1 VPGHNQYL
9 YAILRVVPS
18 IERGEA
24 FNAGVVLL
32 CRSTGF
38 FGVRIELDPDRLAAL
53 SPATN
58 MEDVEEFLSGIQRI
72 AASDSS
78 AGQIGSF
85 SEAEKFHW
93 LTAPSSTIVQ
103 PSPVHT
109 GMCDDPAEELEKL
122 FRNLVKRPDPKAVA

>member
-1 VPGHNQYL
+1 VPGRNPYL
-9 YAILRVVPS
+9 YAILRLVPS

-24 FNAGVVLL
+24 INAGVVLL
-32 CRSTGF
+32 CRSSGF

-58 MEDVEEFLSGIQRI
+58 KEDVEDFLAGIQRI
-72 AASDSS
+72 AAGDSS
-78 AGQIGSF
+78 AGPIGSF

-109 GMCDDPAEELEKL
+109 GMCDDPVEELEKL
-122 FRNLVKRPDPKAVA
+122 FQTLVKRPSPEAVG